1 MSLLWWISYKANEM
15 IKVPMTSQYFES
27 TCDIKSNETELKG
40 HIEIDKSNLYT
51 SLPCYAYS
59 LSNTRLNQMFG
70 ISNTGRYKF
79 HFPLTFNES
88 DVEIK
93 ENYII
98 TWTDKGNI
106 VRTLQIE
113 IIEYKDSHIEA
124 EAVEVK
130 IV

>member
-1 MSLLWWISYKANEM
+1 V

-59 LSNTRLNQMFG
+59 LSNTRLNQIFG

-79 HFPLTFNES
+79 HFPLTFDES
-88 DVEIK
+88 DVSIK
-93 ENYII
+93 EHYII
-98 TWTDKGNI
+98 HWTDKGNI

-113 IIEYKDSHIEA
+113 IIEYKSSHIEA
-124 EAVEVK
+124 EAVEVSL
-130 IV
+130 V

>member
-1 MSLLWWISYKANEM
+1 MSQI
-15 IKVPMTSQYFES
+15 VCSQYYKY
-27 TCDIKSNETELKG
+27 TCNINSNITELKG
-40 HIEIDKSNLYT
+40 HIEIDKASLYT

-59 LSNTRLNQMFG
+59 LSNTKLNQIFG

-79 HFPLTFNES
+79 HFPKTFNDA

-98 TWTDKGNI
+98 SWTDKAGI
-106 VRTLQIE
+106 ARTLQIE

-124 EAVEVK
+124 EAVEVSL
-130 IV
+130 V

>member
-1 MSLLWWISYKANEM
+1 MSQI
-15 IKVPMTSQYFES
+15 VCSQYFKY
-27 TCDIKSNETELKG
+27 TCNIYSNLTELKG
-40 HIEIDKSNLYT
+40 HIEVDKSSLYT

-79 HFPLTFNES
+79 HFPFTFDGV

-98 TWTDKGNI
+98 KWTDKGNI
-106 VRTLQIE
+106 ARTLQIE
-113 IIEYKDSHIEA
+113 IIEYRDSHIEA
-124 EAVEVK
+124 EAVEVSL
-130 IV
+130 V